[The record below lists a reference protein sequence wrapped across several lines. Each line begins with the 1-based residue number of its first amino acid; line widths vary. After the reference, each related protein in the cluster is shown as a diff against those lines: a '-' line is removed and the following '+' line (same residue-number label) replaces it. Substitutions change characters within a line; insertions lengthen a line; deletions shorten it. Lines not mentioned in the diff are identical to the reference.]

1 MYGVNSSM
9 SDDLGA
15 AVDFI
20 KKHDNFLL
28 STHVNPDGD
37 GLGGVMALSWLIEKL
52 GKKSEIII
60 ESRPPGVY
68 DFFTDYKKIGHY
80 DANKSHGPYD
90 AVIIADAPGAFRLG
104 DVANLV
110 SDSAEILIIDHH
122 PTEKTNGTC
131 RYIDTSSASTTQLVL
146 RMIEK
151 IGFILD
157 KACAEYLYTGIL
169 IDTGRFRFS
178 NTSPDVMRAA
188 GKLLEAGVS
197 PDFISER
204 LFYHN
209 TYETTKALGQV
220 IDSIQLHHG
229 GKIASAHFTLETVE
243 SDEFKKVDTE
253 GFVNRALAIQ
263 GVEVAFLAREVKK
276 GVTRASLRAKH
287 DVDVNKIANKLGGG
301 GHAKAAGC
309 TIEKPLEPAMELL
322 IETLAG
328 ALE

>member
-1 MYGVNSSM
+1 MYGVDSGM
-9 SDDLGA
+9 SDDLA
-15 AVDFI
+15 SAVDFI

-52 GKKSEIII
+52 GKKCEIII
-60 ESRPPGVY
+60 DSEPPVVY
-68 DFFTDYKKIGHY
+68 DFFTDYEKISRF
-80 DANKSHGPYD
+80 DTNKSYDRYD
-90 AVIIADAPGAFRLG
+90 AVIIADAPGVFRLG
-104 DVANLV
+104 DVAGLV
-110 SDSAEILIIDHH
+110 PDSAEILIIDHH

-131 RYIDTSSASTTQLVL
+131 RCIDTSSASTTQIVL
-146 RMIEK
+146 RMLEEA
-151 IGFILD
+151 GFILD

-178 NTSPDVMRAA
+178 NTSPDVMKAA
-188 GKLLEAGVS
+188 GKLLETGLS

-209 TYETTKALGQV
+209 TYETTKALGKML
-220 IDSIQLHHG
+220 DSIELHHG
-229 GKIASAHFTLETVE
+229 GKIASSYFTLDTVMSE
-243 SDEFKKVDTE
+243 EFKKVDTE

-263 GVEVAFLAREVKK
+263 GVEVAFLAREIKK

-287 DVDVNKIANKLGGG
+287 DVDVNKIANQLGGG

-309 TIEKPLEPAMELL
+309 TIEKPLEPA
-322 IETLAG
+322 IGTLVA
-328 ALE
+328 AFTEVL